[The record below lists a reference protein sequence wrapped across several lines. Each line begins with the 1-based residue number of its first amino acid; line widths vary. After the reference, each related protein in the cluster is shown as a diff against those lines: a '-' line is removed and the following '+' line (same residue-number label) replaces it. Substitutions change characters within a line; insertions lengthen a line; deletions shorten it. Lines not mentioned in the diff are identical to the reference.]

1 MRENLIFNIFFEK
14 EILPLEEF
22 SRVHKLENQPI
33 ITGFAS
39 GKFNNLYYDMMN

>member
-14 EILPLEEF
+14 EILPLDEF

-33 ITGFAS
+33 ITGFVP
-39 GKFNNLYYDMMN
+39 GNFNNLYDDMMN